1 MFVLYIS
8 QSRMA
13 AATQVVEE
21 VSYYTPGG
29 VELPLGLAL
38 RLSKAVTLVSSSA
51 AKELAVLGVGHTL
64 GRNPVA
70 PTASGPTLR
79 MTVPMVARLA
89 AAWACEQPSPLAHAQ
104 PKQPR
109 GA

>member
-21 VSYYTPGG
+21 VASAKGG

-38 RLSKAVTLVSSSA
+38 RQSKAATLVSSSA